1 MSIRFPLAAST
12 WEKEELDAMQRVI
25 ATGMFTMGENVK
37 AFEQDFAQF
46 VGSKHC
52 VMVNSGSSANLLIVA
67 ALFYTKNAA
76 LKLKRGD
83 EIIVPAV
90 SWSTTYYPLYQYGL
104 KIKFVDIDLHT
115 LNYDLEQLELA
126 VTDKTRAIMAVNLLG
141 NPNDFGRIQEII
153 ADRKI
158 VLIEDN
164 CESMG
169 ATYNGK
175 QAGTFG
181 VMGSF
186 SSFFSHHISTME
198 GGLIVTDDEEL
209 YQILLSLRAHG
220 WTRNLPKQNLVC
232 SEKSDDPFEESFRFV
247 LPGYN
252 VRPLELEGALGVE
265 QVKRLP
271 ALIQERRKNGAL
283 LQAEMADHPD
293 IIIQQE
299 IGKSSW
305 FGFSLVIRP
314 ESKLTRKA
322 LVEKLNGLGFE
333 CRPIV
338 AGNFA
343 KNEVVKYFDS
353 EVHGDLKNAEHID
366 KFGLFI
372 GNHHYSI
379 SEAFSLLNSIRA

>member
-1 MSIRFPLAAST
+1 MSFKFPLATTSWGT
-12 WEKEELDAMQRVI
+12 EEKEAMQRVI
-25 ATGMFTMGENVK
+25 ASGMFTMGENVR
-37 AFEQDFAQF
+37 AFERDFAQYT
-46 VGSKHC
+46 GSQYC

-67 ALFYTKNAA
+67 ALFYTRNSK

-83 EIIVPAV
+83 EVIVPAV

-115 LNYDLEQLELA
+115 LNYDLDQLEEA

-141 NPNDFGRIQEII
+141 NPNDFGRIRQII
-153 ADRKI
+153 GTRDI
-158 VLIEDN
+158 VLVEDN

-169 ATYNGK
+169 ATYQGR

-209 YQILLSLRAHG
+209 YHILLSLRAHG
-220 WTRNLPKQNLVC
+220 WTRNLPKNNLVC
-232 SEKSDDPFEESFRFV
+232 GEKSDDPFEESWRFV

-271 ALIQERRKNGAL
+271 KMVEERRKNGKL
-283 LQAEMADHPD
+283 LQQAMANHSD
-293 IIIQQE
+293 IIIQRE
-299 IGKSSW
+299 IGESSW

-314 ESKLTRKA
+314 GSKLTRKA
-322 LVEKLNGLGFE
+322 LVAKLNELGFE

-353 EVHGDLKNAEHID
+353 DVHGTLKNAEHID
-366 KFGLFI
+366 QNGLFV
-372 GNHHYSI
+372 GNHHYPI
-379 SEAFSLLNSIRA
+379 PEAFAALAKL

>member
-1 MSIRFPLAAST
+1 MSFKFPLAASS
-12 WEKEELDAMQRVI
+12 WGQEELDAMQRVI
-25 ATGMFTMGENVK
+25 ASGMFTMGANVL
-37 AFEQDFAQF
+37 AFEQDFAKY
-46 VGSKHC
+46 VGSQNC
-52 VMVNSGSSANLLIVA
+52 VMVNSGSSANLLMIA
-67 ALFYTKNAA
+67 ALFYTQNPIM
-76 LKLKRGD
+76 KLKRGD
-83 EIIVPAV
+83 EVIVPAV

-115 LNYDLEQLELA
+115 LNYDLEQLEQA

-141 NPNDFGRIQEII
+141 NPNDFERIQQII
-153 ADRKI
+153 ANRNI

-169 ATYNGK
+169 ASFQGK
-175 QAGTFG
+175 HAGTFG
-181 VMGSF
+181 IMGTF

-198 GGLIVTDDEEL
+198 GGMIVTDDEEI

-232 SEKSDDPFEESFRFV
+232 SDKSDDPFEESFRFV

-252 VRPLELEGALGVE
+252 VRPLEIEGAIGIE

-271 ALIQERRKNGAL
+271 ILIEERRKNGKL
-283 LQAEMADHPD
+283 LQAALSNHPD
-293 IIIQQE
+293 IVIQKE
-299 IGKSSW
+299 IGESSW

-314 ESKLTRKA
+314 NSPLKRRELID
-322 LVEKLNGLGFE
+322 KLNALGFE

-338 AGNFA
+338 TGNFA

-353 EVHGDLKNAEHID
+353 DVHGTLKNAEHID
-366 KFGLFI
+366 QNGLFI
-372 GNHHYSI
+372 GNHHFPLP
-379 SEAFSLLNSIRA
+379 EAFTALAMLF